1 MQNSLIDY
9 SDDEFQKGFR
19 LHHLEMLNWGTFNQK
34 IWKVEPLGFNSLLTG
49 DIGSGKSTLVDAILT
64 LLVPHHKIIY
74 NKAAGAES
82 KERTPLSYVRG
93 EYKSQRSEFGN
104 SSNPVYLRNED
115 SYSVLLARFYNKGY
129 ESGLTLAQV
138 FWIRNEKA
146 EKFFVVSQQDLNIL
160 EHFSIREDERDI
172 FPLKKRI
179 KALENTDVF
188 ENFRDY
194 SSKFRSF
201 FGIKSEKV
209 LELFHQTVSMKSVG
223 KLTEFMRT
231 HMLEKPDV
239 KSQIGEIKRNFEN
252 LTKTYEAVQKAK
264 RQLEQLE
271 PLVNEINKYEAISEK
286 NLQLRSCLTVL
297 PYYFADIKSGLF
309 EKEIDSSNRQ
319 LEKVLTELDTIV
331 NQISRLR
338 EREKEIVL
346 LINQN
351 QEGQRI
357 TQLAKEIEILERNK
371 QVKIQN
377 EQSYAGL
384 CDHLGFQKASDSQM
398 FHQLRQQAED
408 LKVTTEKRIK
418 ELADE
423 RDRVR
428 DQCIKQKEAY
438 DLDKA
443 ELESLTKRKTKI
455 PDKNLQIRNSI
466 LELLGLEETELP
478 FVGELLQVKGSERH
492 WEGAIER
499 VLHNFG
505 LSVLVAERHYKQI
518 SDYAD
523 RTNLKGRLVYYR
535 VPSGLTNVRGRA
547 VDTLSLVDKVE
558 IKDGSEFFDWID
570 LELRDNFDFT
580 CCNSIEQF
588 QRERKA
594 ITRNGQI
601 KGGRGRHEKDD
612 RRDIRN
618 QRDYILGWNNQEKV
632 KIIQD
637 ELRNLGAQVQ
647 ALYIN
652 KQQIEAQI
660 LVLKEKQIII
670 HDFFK
675 FKDYNEINWKRD
687 AEEIEKLKSE
697 IEELN
702 KTSDQLKLLNGQLKS
717 IQNEIGVA
725 EDAKDPLVGERGRLN
740 AKIAEYKDELSSCER
755 YLADSPPEETP
766 DMISLIE
773 TFLPNAVDDINSI
786 DGVHEGVRREVTGK
800 LEENSS
806 KERKVRETI
815 ISKMQKYK
823 YDYPA
828 ETIEIVTSIEAIN
841 EFVKMYEIIKTENLP
856 KYEEKFKQQLKE
868 GTINDIAIFKNQL
881 YSNATQ
887 IAKKI
892 KAINESLKE
901 IEYGNGTYI
910 ELSSEKN
917 PDIEIKDF
925 QMQLR
930 DCLENVLGE
939 KDHYTEE
946 KFNQVK
952 KVLDRFNSGVSA
964 DINWTSKVTDVR
976 NWFSFSAS
984 ERYAF
989 DGSEKEFYSDSS
1001 GKSGGQKEKLAYTIL
1016 ASALAYQFGP
1026 AGNQP
1031 KSKSFRFVMIDEA
1044 FGRGS
1049 DESTRYGLD
1058 LFRKLNLQL
1067 LIITPLQKIH
1077 IIENYIHRVHFVS
1090 NENGDCSMIRD
1101 IPIEE
1106 YRENKLIQV

>member
-19 LHHLEMLNWGTFNQK
+19 LHHLEMLNWGTFDQK
-34 IWKVEPLGFNSLLTG
+34 IWKVEPHGFNSLLTG

-74 NKAAGAES
+74 NKAAGVES
-82 KERTPLSYVRG
+82 KERTLLSYVRG

-104 SSNPVYLRNED
+104 SSNPVYLRD
-115 SYSVLLARFYNKGY
+115 KDCYSVLLARFYNKGY

-138 FWIRNEKA
+138 FWIRDEKVD
-146 EKFFVVSQQDLNIL
+146 KFFVVSQQDLNIL

-179 KALENTDVF
+179 KAFEKTDVF

-201 FGIKSEKV
+201 LGIKSEKV

-239 KSQIGEIKRNFEN
+239 KSQIEEIMRNFEN

-271 PLVNEINKYEAISEK
+271 PLVNEIDKYEAITEK
-286 NLQLRSCLTVL
+286 SMQLRSCLAYL
-297 PYYFADIKSGLF
+297 PYYFTDIKSGLF

-319 LEKVLTELDTIV
+319 LEKLLTDLDNIV

-338 EREKEIVL
+338 DREKEIVL

-357 TQLAKEIEILERNK
+357 TQISKEIDTLERNK

-384 CDHLGFQKASDSQM
+384 CNSLGFQKASDSQM

-408 LKVTTEKRIK
+408 LKVTTEKRIN
-418 ELADE
+418 ELAEE

-443 ELESLTKRKTKI
+443 ELESLAKRKTKI

-466 LELLGLEETELP
+466 LEHFGLEETELP
-478 FVGELLQVKGSERH
+478 FVGELLQVKDSERP

-505 LSVLVAERHYKQI
+505 LSVLVAERYYKQI
-518 SDYAD
+518 SDFVD
-523 RTNLKGRLVYYR
+523 RTNLKGRFVYYR
-535 VPSGLTNVRGRA
+535 VPSGITNLRGR
-547 VDTLSLVDKVE
+547 TLDKQSLVSKVE
-558 IKDGSEFFDWID
+558 IKEGSEFFDWID
-570 LELRDNFDFT
+570 LELRENFDFT
-580 CCNSIEQF
+580 CCDSIEQF

-601 KGGRGRHEKDD
+601 KGSRGRHEKDD

-618 QRDYILGWNNQEKV
+618 QRDYVLGWNNQEKV
-632 KIIQD
+632 KIIQN
-637 ELRNLGAQVQ
+637 ELRNLGAQIQ
-647 ALYIN
+647 ALYNN

-660 LVLKEKQIII
+660 QVLKEKQIII

-675 FKDYNEINWKRD
+675 FKDYNGINWKRD

-702 KTSDQLKLLNGQLKS
+702 KTSDRLKLLNGQLKS
-717 IQNEIGVA
+717 IQSEIRIA
-725 EDAKDPLVGERGRLN
+725 DDAKDTLVGERGRLN
-740 AKIAEYKDELSSCER
+740 AKIAEYIDELSGCER
-755 YLADSPPEETP
+755 FLSDSPT
-766 DMISLIE
+766 DDASDLISEIE
-773 TFLPNAVDDINSI
+773 TLLPNTVYDINSI
-786 DGVHEGVRREVTGK
+786 DGVLGGVRKEVNSK
-800 LEENSS
+800 LEDNST
-806 KERKVRETI
+806 KERKIRDGI
-815 ISKMQKYK
+815 ISKIQKYK
-823 YDYPA
+823 NEYLA
-828 ETIEIVTSIEAIN
+828 EHILKTVTQLHLEV
-841 EFVKMYEIIKTENLP
+841 FNL
-856 KYEEKFKQQLKE
+856 
-868 GTINDIAIFKNQL
+868 
-881 YSNATQ
+881 
-887 IAKKI
+887 
-892 KAINESLKE
+892 
-901 IEYGNGTYI
+901 
-910 ELSSEKN
+910 
-917 PDIEIKDF
+917 
-925 QMQLR
+925 
-930 DCLENVLGE
+930 
-939 KDHYTEE
+939 
-946 KFNQVK
+946 
-952 KVLDRFNSGVSA
+952 
-964 DINWTSKVTDVR
+964 DV
-976 NWFSFSAS
+976 W
-984 ERYAF
+984 
-989 DGSEKEFYSDSS
+989 
-1001 GKSGGQKEKLAYTIL
+1001 IL
-1016 ASALAYQFGP
+1016 FG
-1026 AGNQP
+1026 
-1031 KSKSFRFVMIDEA
+1031 
-1044 FGRGS
+1044 
-1049 DESTRYGLD
+1049 
-1058 LFRKLNLQL
+1058 
-1067 LIITPLQKIH
+1067 
-1077 IIENYIHRVHFVS
+1077 
-1090 NENGDCSMIRD
+1090 
-1101 IPIEE
+1101 
-1106 YRENKLIQV
+1106 